1 MIADECLIALKMRVK
16 ESVTWFWRPASI
28 SSRKKSSATLSSPGC
43 RARLPSV
50 RKKRG
55 PVRVSSR
62 VLPAP
67 GPGLRL
73 LPVSRHKKCVRQKN
87 AIRSLST
94 EHSHRHGDLLDRWEK
109 HFQKISIFHSLKLF
123 FFHWF
128 FIDIFFQTRA
138 WSSLMLLTG
147 TRLRRRPSS
156 ITRTRPRPWTCTPPW
171 SSPSSSCSSSCPSS
185 APSPPSTCSQA
196 PAEVTIP
203 RTYFELWPVTRDI
216 PLMCW

>member
-1 MIADECLIALKMRVK
+1 MNAWLLWKWEWKKVSHDSGGRHLLA
-16 ESVTWFWRPASI
+16 PG
-28 SSRKKSSATLSSPGC
+28 KKSSATLSSPGC

-55 PVRVSSR
+55 PVRVSSW

-67 GPGLRL
+67 GPGLSRDIKN
-73 LPVSRHKKCVRQKN
+73 VSDKKT
-87 AIRSLST
+87 RSD
-94 EHSHRHGDLLDRWEK
+94 HSHPSTHTDMGPSWIGEK
-109 HFQKISIFHSLKLF
+109 NIFKISIFSQTF
-123 FFHWF
+123 FFALVFHWY
-128 FIDIFFQTRA
+128 FFQTRA

-185 APSPPSTCSQA
+185 APSPPSTCSPAQ
-196 PAEVTIP
+196 AEVRIP
-203 RTYFELWPVTRDI
+203 RRTYFELWPVT
-216 PLMCW
+216 